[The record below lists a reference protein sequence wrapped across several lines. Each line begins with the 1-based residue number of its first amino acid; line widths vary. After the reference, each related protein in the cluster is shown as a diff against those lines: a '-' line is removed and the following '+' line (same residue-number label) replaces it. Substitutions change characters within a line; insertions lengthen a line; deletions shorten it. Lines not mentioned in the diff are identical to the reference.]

1 MAEDGGSTGDSANS
15 GDQQGGTVQAQLFTQ
30 DAVNSIAA
38 REKRAAV
45 GNFFKELGFDS
56 VPDAETVK
64 NTFAAAAE
72 HKKLKDGE
80 KGDVERIG
88 TELAAEREKSAKV
101 PGLETT
107 ILQQRIAGEQKLPVK
122 FWKFVEGK
130 TDDEIKESITE
141 LKQELGLDG
150 DDDNDDGDGDGQQQ
164 GRQERQPE
172 GTGARPPK
180 ANQQQGRTSGGG
192 SPTKTLSAGAEAYK
206 AKHGKKE

>member
-1 MAEDGGSTGDSANS
+1 M
-15 GDQQGGTVQAQLFTQ
+15 QATLFTQ
-30 DAVNSIAA
+30 EQVNSIAA
-38 REKRAAV
+38 REKRGAL
-45 GNFFKELGFDS
+45 GSFFKELGFNE

-72 HKKLKDGE
+72 HKKVKDGE
-80 KGDVERIG
+80 KGDVERLG
-88 TELAAEREKSAKV
+88 SELASEREKSAKV
-101 PGLETT
+101 PVLETT
-107 ILQQRIAGEQKLPVK
+107 ILQQKIAGELKLPVK

-150 DDDNDDGDGDGQQQ
+150 GDEDDGDDQGDQ
-164 GRQERQPE
+164 GKQERQPE
-172 GTGARPPK
+172 GTGARPPVK